1 MSENICVL
9 GGGSW
14 GATVA
19 SHMARAGHS
28 VSLWEFMEPQ
38 VRQMNET
45 RTLSFLPQLRI
56 PDSIQITSNIVQALD
71 QKDVI
76 FSIVP
81 SQFVRGT
88 WKSAAPHISKVD
100 LVCSLSKGIEIES
113 LMRMSEVIEQE
124 CPAAKGKVV
133 IVSGPSHAEEVAQN
147 IPTAVVAS
155 SPRRDL
161 AERVQKILTTPTF
174 RCYTQPDVVGVEIC
188 GSLKNVFAIACGA
201 CDGLGLGDNTKSA
214 LITRGLSE
222 MARLGEK
229 LGASHETFF
238 GLAGMGDLVVTC
250 FSQHSRNRLLG
261 EKIGRGQSADQ
272 ALKEMSMVAEGYP
285 TAKSAYQ
292 LIQKTKADCPII
304 IEIYKVLY
312 ENKNIRDSMRDL
324 MTRPAHEES
333 EYVHWKATP

>member
-1 MSENICVL
+1 MSEKICVL

-19 SHMARAGHS
+19 SHLAKAGHD
-28 VSLWEFMEPQ
+28 VSLWEFVESQ
-38 VRQMNET
+38 VKQMNET
-45 RTLSFLPQLRI
+45 RSLSFLPQLKI
-56 PDSIQITSNIVQALD
+56 PKSMLITANMNEAL
-71 QKDVI
+71 QGRDVI

-81 SQFVRGT
+81 SQFVRAT
-88 WKSAAPHISKVD
+88 WKNAAKSISKAS
-100 LVCSLSKGIEIES
+100 LVCSLSKGIEVES
-113 LMRMSEVIEQE
+113 LMRMSEIIEQE
-124 CPAAKGKVV
+124 CPAAKNKVV
-133 IVSGPSHAEEVAQN
+133 IVSGPSHAEEVAMDV
-147 IPTAVVAS
+147 PTAVVAS
-155 SPRRDL
+155 SPDKVL
-161 AERVQKILTTPTF
+161 AERTQRMLTAPTF
-174 RCYTQPDVVGVEIC
+174 RVYTQPDVVGAEVC

-229 LGASHETFF
+229 IGASHETFF
-238 GLAGMGDLVVTC
+238 GLTGMGDLVVTC

-261 EKIGRGQSADQ
+261 EKIGKGQSAAQ
-272 ALKEMSMVAEGYP
+272 ALKEMPMVAEGYP

-304 IEIYKVLY
+304 VEIYRVLY

-333 EYVHWKATP
+333 EYVHWKANS